1 MPIPGSIMPIR
12 NKAELFTGARNY
24 ILTLLDQTYL
34 LTLLFSL
41 LMNKRGGLF
50 QDLKKEMI
58 LMTSHQFCLAQQ
70 SSLAPLKRPTK
81 LVN

>member
-1 MPIPGSIMPIR
+1 
-12 NKAELFTGARNY
+12 
-24 ILTLLDQTYL
+24 
-34 LTLLFSL
+34 
-41 LMNKRGGLF
+41 MNKRGGLF